1 MQTWNIAFYE
11 INFKIIEID
20 FNPEYGI
27 RENPSSKGK
36 KMTTN
41 VSTWR
46 QIALASAC
54 FTALS
59 VTTPAAAQDEEPDA
73 EYGTIEEVIVT
84 GVAGG
89 AELRKFDA
97 SFAITTTSSEEISKF
112 SPKSTADL
120 FKLVPGVWAE
130 SSGGVS
136 GANVFVRGFPASGDA
151 PFLTVHVNSLPIFP
165 PPTLSFL
172 ENSTLFRIDETIM
185 RMEALRG
192 GPNPV
197 FSNGQPGLTSNFILR
212 EGSEDTE
219 GLVKFTTSDY
229 DLRRFDGY
237 ISGEIADEFYYMIGG
252 YITSSPGIR
261 DSGFNSDEGN
271 QITINLTKD
280 LEQGTVNF
288 FHRQTDDHGTW
299 YLPVALNVPG
309 VGNDYN
315 QIGTLNRQRQILL
328 ANDSG
333 DPAFVNPGQ
342 KTLDL
347 GKGRG
352 WDGGVTGASIVFD
365 ITDQWKLTNRTSY
378 TSGDANT
385 LGLVPDGGAVNIG
398 DLIADPTLDPLAVIT
413 GPIEGSVS
421 GRSIAN
427 SEYIQRFGAWEVL
440 KDIEAFTN
448 DISFEY
454 VWDMGS
460 FTFGYYAANSSTDE
474 LWSLGNHKYEVV
486 QAGGEVVT
494 GIECNDDPTI
504 DSCNWNYDIDAV
516 GDATTNA
523 LYAATTFDVGDRLT
537 FDVGVRFENH
547 QVEYSVDEGLDG
559 QVTLAISTE
568 EEETSWTVA
577 GNYAFTDT
585 FGAFLRLN
593 QGSRMP
599 YFDDYRDNRDAFNNG
614 NNLVQDV
621 QQVEIGAKWVTDYW
635 SVYATGFFIEVD
647 PSIFVALAG
656 GGAGQISTNEATG
669 VEVDANWVTNVGFNL
684 NLNATVQESEIKAGA
699 NAGNEQQRQPGWQ
712 LRLTPSYDFEVGT
725 NIEASVYG
733 TISAVDDRW
742 SDNANTVKLD
752 GYEKVDLGIIARVND
767 RFVVQL
773 AADNIT
779 DEEGLTEGDPRNPGA
794 PNGRFIMPR
803 TFKVSVGYEF

>member
-1 MQTWNIAFYE
+1 
-11 INFKIIEID
+11 
-20 FNPEYGI
+20 
-27 RENPSSKGK
+27 
-36 KMTTN
+36 MTTRA
-41 VSTWR
+41 SFWR
-46 QIALASAC
+46 QIGLASSVLALLS
-54 FTALS
+54 FTAP
-59 VTTPAAAQDEEPDA
+59 VAAQEDPED

-97 SFAITTTSSEEISKF
+97 SFAITTTSSEEINKF

-120 FKLVPGVWAE
+120 FKMVPGVWAE

-151 PFLTVHVNSLPIFP
+151 PFLTVHVNSVPIFP

-172 ENSTLFRIDETIM
+172 ENSTLFRIDETIV

-197 FSNGQPGLTSNFILR
+197 FSNGQPGLTTNFILR
-212 EGSEDTE
+212 EGSEETE

-237 ISGEIADEFYYMIGG
+237 ISGEIAEEFYYMIGG
-252 YITSSPGIR
+252 YITSSPGLR
-261 DSGFNSDEGN
+261 DSQFNSDEGH

-280 LEQGTVNF
+280 LEQGTVNL

-309 VGNDYN
+309 VDNAYN
-315 QIGTLNRQRQILL
+315 QIGTLNRQRRILF
-328 ANDSG
+328 ANDFG
-333 DPAFVNPGQ
+333 DPTFVNPGE

-347 GKGRG
+347 GEGRG
-352 WDGGVTGASIVFD
+352 WDGSVTGASVVFD
-365 ITDQWKLTNRTSY
+365 ITDQWQLTNRTSL
-378 TSGDANT
+378 TKGDART

-398 DLIADPTLDPLAVIT
+398 DLIADPSLDTLAVIT

-427 SEYIQRFGAWEVL
+427 SEYIQRFGAWEVR

-448 DISFEY
+448 DLSFEY
-454 VWDMGS
+454 SADFGS
-460 FTFGYYAANSSTDE
+460 ITFGYYAANSSTDE
-474 LWSLGNHKYEVV
+474 FWSLGNHKYEVV
-486 QAGGEVVT
+486 QANGEVVT

-523 LYAATTFDVGDRLT
+523 LYVAGTWFATDRLT
-537 FDVGVRFENH
+537 LDAGVRFENH

-559 QVTLAISTE
+559 QVTLAVSTE
-568 EEETSWTVA
+568 EDEPSWTLA
-577 GNYAFTDT
+577 GNFAFTDT
-585 FGAFLRLN
+585 FAAFLRLN

-621 QQVEIGAKWVTDYW
+621 EQYELGVKWVTDYW

-656 GGAGQISTNEATG
+656 GGAGEISTNEATG
-669 VEVDANWVTNVGFNL
+669 VEVDANWATDVGFNL
-684 NLNATVQESEIKAGA
+684 NLNATIQESEIVAGA
-699 NAGNEQQRQPGWQ
+699 NSGNEQQRQPGWQ
-712 LRLTPSYDFEVGT
+712 LRLTPSYDFEIGT
-725 NIEASVYG
+725 TIEASVFG

-742 SDNANTVKLD
+742 SDNANTVQLDSYEKLD
-752 GYEKVDLGIIARVND
+752 LGFVARINE
-767 RFVVQL
+767 RFVVQF

-803 TFKVSVGYEF
+803 SYKLSVGYEF